1 MSIRRRGKHA
11 YQVRVAPFAAKT
23 VQTRRDAEL
32 VEAAFKQRRAMG
44 ELYTERATTLGE
56 EIDSFLTRVR
66 AGGRSPRTIEFYER
80 SARIWTPFRGTAV
93 NALRRRAIE
102 DFIMG
107 RAATQPRSAKNEL
120 EFLKRVLNEAKG
132 RGQMIDAAVL
142 AIPAI
147 KHEARRGQALT
158 VSELYELAAWFPEY
172 AQRLVLAAGQ
182 VGARQNVWFNLTDDL
197 LDLKAGTL
205 TVPVGLAK
213 NRKEHRVYLAPIEAN
228 LLREQLLARAPG
240 TRLVF
245 PTPTG
250 LQWTRSGFRERVW
263 VPALKLAVMSNPR
276 FAGFTFHFLRH
287 TAGSLM
293 ASFGMDPA
301 SAAERL
307 GHIDG
312 GALFLRT
319 YRHLYEGEKR
329 AQADRFGAHVQAAL
343 DEEWTGGD
351 GGGPDGLNDA
361 DSESGRTWDR
371 TRDLPRVKRALSR

>member
-1 MSIRRRGKHA
+1 MARIKTGSAMSIRRRGKHA

-197 LDLKAGTL
+197 LDLKAGSRRTARN
-205 TVPVGLAK
+205 TASTSP
-213 NRKEHRVYLAPIEAN
+213 RSRRTFCESSC
-228 LLREQLLARAPG
+228 LRE
-240 TRLVF
+240 
-245 PTPTG
+245 
-250 LQWTRSGFRERVW
+250 LQEHGSFFRR
-263 VPALKLAVMSNPR
+263 R
-276 FAGFTFHFLRH
+276 RGC
-287 TAGSLM
+287 
-293 ASFGMDPA
+293 
-301 SAAERL
+301 
-307 GHIDG
+307 
-312 GALFLRT
+312 
-319 YRHLYEGEKR
+319 
-329 AQADRFGAHVQAAL
+329 
-343 DEEWTGGD
+343 
-351 GGGPDGLNDA
+351 
-361 DSESGRTWDR
+361 SGRGAASGSVYGCR
-371 TRDLPRVKRALSR
+371 R